1 MTEYSY
7 NFARVLS
14 LINRKSR
21 ETLVKKF
28 IPFDLTPSEA
38 PFILTLRHGDGLY
51 QDELSEWVGVDKALT
66 TRALRSLEA
75 KGYIARVKDELDSR
89 KRRVYLT
96 EKAKNIA
103 DDLYEASIEINKVFL
118 ANISEED
125 AKTAY
130 RVLIQITDNLGAL
143 AGRAF
148 AKGEEALAIQGEKG
162 YVVRSKYEL

>member
-1 MTEYSY
+1 MTQHLY

-21 ETLVKKF
+21 EALVEQF
-28 IPFDLTPSEA
+28 APFNVTISEA

-66 TRALRSLEA
+66 TRALRSLEE
-75 KGYIARVKDELDSR
+75 KGFVVRMQDESDSR

-96 EKAKNIA
+96 EKAKSIA

-118 ANISEED
+118 ADIPEED
-125 AKTAY
+125 VKIAY
-130 RVLIQITDNLGAL
+130 RVLIQITDNLGAV

-148 AKGEEALAIQGEKG
+148 ARGEEVQALRGKNG
-162 YVVRSKYEL
+162 